1 MRIPAVDS
9 YLEYTAGVGGT
20 SVNTF
25 VHPDLTPAGM
35 PYSPSLSEL
44 VVAVDDI
51 VTTAYV
57 NNGNGT
63 ITLNSD
69 AAVGSTV
76 KIWRVTPVL
85 ESLVTFPVPTKMDPK
100 FNNKS
105 ITQLLLCIQEV
116 WGGLKELDGGITT
129 RLQTLSDSVNAA
141 MEALRA
147 YVNNAIASVFE
158 ISGVSGATWSSTVA
172 AGDTY
177 LDTPYVFNQGILMVG
192 GSMYNLSNP
201 DHATLSI
208 VGNHTRITFTNPI
221 LADHEVIL
229 MVFSSTEATTFD
241 YSGLN
246 ASTYSASWSAED
258 TTLLV
263 PFVFTRGILILGGVT
278 YDFSSPGHGITLTD
292 IGGVSTLITL
302 DTAPLTDHEAIVI
315 MFSEP
320 S

>member
-63 ITLNSD
+63 ITLSTN

-116 WGGLKELDGGITT
+116 WGGLKELNSKLDGINTD
-129 RLQTLSDSVNAA
+129 LQSYINS
-141 MEALRA
+141 
-147 YVNNAIASVFE
+147 AIASVFE
-158 ISGVSGATWSSTVA
+158 FSGLAAAVWSTTLS
-172 AGDTY
+172 AGDTS
-177 LDTPYVFNQGILMVG
+177 LVTPYSFTKGILIVG
-192 GSMYNLSNP
+192 GSVYNLANP
-201 DHATLSI
+201 SHVTLDNTGVNTVINFLSPI
-208 VGNHTRITFTNPI
+208 V
-221 LADHEVIL
+221 ADHEVIL
-229 MVFSSTEATTFD
+229 ITF
-241 YSGLN
+241 
-246 ASTYSASWSAED
+246 
-258 TTLLV
+258 
-263 PFVFTRGILILGGVT
+263 
-278 YDFSSPGHGITLTD
+278 
-292 IGGVSTLITL
+292 
-302 DTAPLTDHEAIVI
+302 
-315 MFSEP
+315 
-320 S
+320 

>member
-44 VVAVDDI
+44 VVAVDDT
-51 VTTAYV
+51 VTMAYV

-63 ITLNSD
+63 ITLSTN

-116 WGGLKELDGGITT
+116 WGGLKELNSKLDGVNSD
-129 RLQTLSDSVNAA
+129 LQS
-141 MEALRA
+141 
-147 YVNNAIASVFE
+147 YVNSAIASVFE
-158 ISGVSGATWSSTVA
+158 FSGLAAAVWSTTLS
-172 AGDTY
+172 AGNTS
-177 LDTPYVFNQGILMVG
+177 LATPYSFTKGILIVG
-192 GSMYNLSNP
+192 GSVYNLANP
-201 DHATLSI
+201 SHVTLDNTGANTVINFLSPI
-208 VGNHTRITFTNPI
+208 V
-221 LADHEVIL
+221 ADHEVIL
-229 MVFSSTEATTFD
+229 ITF
-241 YSGLN
+241 
-246 ASTYSASWSAED
+246 
-258 TTLLV
+258 
-263 PFVFTRGILILGGVT
+263 
-278 YDFSSPGHGITLTD
+278 
-292 IGGVSTLITL
+292 
-302 DTAPLTDHEAIVI
+302 
-315 MFSEP
+315 
-320 S
+320 

>member
-44 VVAVDDI
+44 VVAVDDV

-63 ITLNSD
+63 ITLSTN

-116 WGGLKELDGGITT
+116 WGGLKELNSKLDGINSD
-129 RLQTLSDSVNAA
+129 LQS
-141 MEALRA
+141 
-147 YVNNAIASVFE
+147 YVNSAIASVFE
-158 ISGVSGATWSSTVA
+158 FSGLAAAVWSTTLS
-172 AGDTY
+172 AGDVA
-177 LDTPYVFNQGILMVG
+177 LATPYSFTKGILIVG
-192 GSMYNLSNP
+192 GSVYNLANTS
-201 DHATLSI
+201 HVTLDNTGANTVINFLAPI
-208 VGNHTRITFTNPI
+208 VG
-221 LADHEVIL
+221 
-229 MVFSSTEATTFD
+229 
-241 YSGLN
+241 
-246 ASTYSASWSAED
+246 
-258 TTLLV
+258 
-263 PFVFTRGILILGGVT
+263 
-278 YDFSSPGHGITLTD
+278 
-292 IGGVSTLITL
+292 
-302 DTAPLTDHEAIVI
+302 DHEAILI
-315 MFSEP
+315 IF
-320 S
+320 

>member
-63 ITLNSD
+63 ITLSTN

-116 WGGLKELDGGITT
+116 WGGLKELNSKLDGINSD
-129 RLQTLSDSVNAA
+129 LQS
-141 MEALRA
+141 
-147 YVNNAIASVFE
+147 YVNSAIASVFE
-158 ISGVSGATWSSTVA
+158 FSGLAAAVWSTTLS
-172 AGDTY
+172 AGDVA
-177 LDTPYVFNQGILMVG
+177 LATPYSFTKGILIVG
-192 GSMYNLSNP
+192 GSVYNLANTS
-201 DHATLSI
+201 HVTLDNT
-208 VGNHTRITFTNPI
+208 GANT
-221 LADHEVIL
+221 VINFL
-229 MVFSSTEATTFD
+229 SPLVVDNEA
-241 YSGLN
+241 
-246 ASTYSASWSAED
+246 
-258 TTLLV
+258 
-263 PFVFTRGILILGGVT
+263 ILII
-278 YDFSSPGHGITLTD
+278 F
-292 IGGVSTLITL
+292 
-302 DTAPLTDHEAIVI
+302 
-315 MFSEP
+315 
-320 S
+320 

>member
-63 ITLNSD
+63 ITLSTN

-116 WGGLKELDGGITT
+116 WGGLKELNSKLDGINTD
-129 RLQTLSDSVNAA
+129 LQS
-141 MEALRA
+141 
-147 YVNNAIASVFE
+147 YVNSAIASVFE
-158 ISGVSGATWSSTVA
+158 FSGLAAAVWSTTLS
-172 AGDTY
+172 AGDTS
-177 LDTPYVFNQGILMVG
+177 LVTPYSFTKGILIVG
-192 GSMYNLSNP
+192 GSVYNLANP
-201 DHATLSI
+201 SHVTLDNTGANTVINFLSPI
-208 VGNHTRITFTNPI
+208 V
-221 LADHEVIL
+221 ADHEVIL
-229 MVFSSTEATTFD
+229 ITF
-241 YSGLN
+241 
-246 ASTYSASWSAED
+246 
-258 TTLLV
+258 
-263 PFVFTRGILILGGVT
+263 
-278 YDFSSPGHGITLTD
+278 
-292 IGGVSTLITL
+292 
-302 DTAPLTDHEAIVI
+302 
-315 MFSEP
+315 
-320 S
+320 

>member
-63 ITLNSD
+63 ITLSTN

-116 WGGLKELDGGITT
+116 WGGLKELNSKLDGINSD
-129 RLQTLSDSVNAA
+129 LQSYINS
-141 MEALRA
+141 
-147 YVNNAIASVFE
+147 AIASVFE
-158 ISGVSGATWSSTVA
+158 FSGLAAAVWSTTLS
-172 AGDTY
+172 AGDES
-177 LDTPYVFNQGILMVG
+177 LVTPYSFTKGILIVG
-192 GSMYNLSNP
+192 GSVYNLANTS
-201 DHATLSI
+201 HVTLDNT
-208 VGNHTRITFTNPI
+208 GANT
-221 LADHEVIL
+221 VINFL
-229 MVFSSTEATTFD
+229 SPLVVDNEA
-241 YSGLN
+241 
-246 ASTYSASWSAED
+246 
-258 TTLLV
+258 
-263 PFVFTRGILILGGVT
+263 ILII
-278 YDFSSPGHGITLTD
+278 F
-292 IGGVSTLITL
+292 
-302 DTAPLTDHEAIVI
+302 
-315 MFSEP
+315 
-320 S
+320 

>member
-44 VVAVDDI
+44 VVAIRSPTGDDDV

-116 WGGLKELDGGITT
+116 WGGLKELNSKLDGVNSD
-129 RLQTLSDSVNAA
+129 LQSYINS
-141 MEALRA
+141 
-147 YVNNAIASVFE
+147 AIASVFE
-158 ISGVSGATWSSTVA
+158 FSGLAAAVWSTTLS
-172 AGDTY
+172 AGDTS
-177 LDTPYVFNQGILMVG
+177 LVTPYSFTKGILIVG
-192 GSMYNLSNP
+192 GSVYNLANP
-201 DHATLSI
+201 SHVTLDNTGVNTVINFLSPI
-208 VGNHTRITFTNPI
+208 V
-221 LADHEVIL
+221 ADHEVIL
-229 MVFSSTEATTFD
+229 ITF
-241 YSGLN
+241 
-246 ASTYSASWSAED
+246 
-258 TTLLV
+258 
-263 PFVFTRGILILGGVT
+263 
-278 YDFSSPGHGITLTD
+278 
-292 IGGVSTLITL
+292 
-302 DTAPLTDHEAIVI
+302 
-315 MFSEP
+315 
-320 S
+320 

>member
-44 VVAVDDI
+44 VVAVDDT

-63 ITLNSD
+63 ITLNSN

-116 WGGLKELDGGITT
+116 WGGLKELNSKLDGVNSD
-129 RLQTLSDSVNAA
+129 LQS
-141 MEALRA
+141 
-147 YVNNAIASVFE
+147 YVNSAIASVFE
-158 ISGVSGATWSSTVA
+158 FSGLAAAVWSTTLSG
-172 AGDTY
+172 GDTF
-177 LDTPYVFNQGILMVG
+177 LATPYSFTKGILIVG
-192 GSMYNLSNP
+192 GSVYNLANP
-201 DHATLSI
+201 SHVTLDNTGANTVINFLSPI
-208 VGNHTRITFTNPI
+208 V
-221 LADHEVIL
+221 ADHEVIL
-229 MVFSSTEATTFD
+229 ITF
-241 YSGLN
+241 
-246 ASTYSASWSAED
+246 
-258 TTLLV
+258 
-263 PFVFTRGILILGGVT
+263 
-278 YDFSSPGHGITLTD
+278 
-292 IGGVSTLITL
+292 
-302 DTAPLTDHEAIVI
+302 
-315 MFSEP
+315 
-320 S
+320 

>member
-44 VVAVDDI
+44 VVAVDDT

-63 ITLNSD
+63 ITLNSN

-116 WGGLKELDGGITT
+116 WGGLKELNSKLDGINSD
-129 RLQTLSDSVNAA
+129 LQSYINS
-141 MEALRA
+141 
-147 YVNNAIASVFE
+147 AIASVFE
-158 ISGVSGATWSSTVA
+158 FSGLAAAVWSTTLS
-172 AGDTY
+172 AGDTS
-177 LDTPYVFNQGILMVG
+177 LATPYSFTKGILIVG
-192 GSMYNLSNP
+192 GSVYNLANP
-201 DHATLSI
+201 SHVTLDNTGANTVINFLSPI
-208 VGNHTRITFTNPI
+208 V
-221 LADHEVIL
+221 ADHEVIL
-229 MVFSSTEATTFD
+229 ITF
-241 YSGLN
+241 
-246 ASTYSASWSAED
+246 
-258 TTLLV
+258 
-263 PFVFTRGILILGGVT
+263 
-278 YDFSSPGHGITLTD
+278 
-292 IGGVSTLITL
+292 
-302 DTAPLTDHEAIVI
+302 
-315 MFSEP
+315 
-320 S
+320 